1 MGTALDRLRPPSSR
15 EAIVNS
21 LVAAKTMRGIN
32 DGTFSALLRHRL
44 REVLGK
50 YVWQLKGRG
59 KMSLIRRIRAYIS
72 GFSLGYERLSPYSRR
87 YAGEGMDRSV

>member
-50 YVWQLKGRG
+50 YNRLAVKGPW
-59 KMSLIRRIRAYIS
+59 KDVFNSS
-72 GFSLGYERLSPYSRR
+72 DTRLH
-87 YAGEGMDRSV
+87 